1 MKNPKMQLK
10 VIKEIIWKD
19 MNNNIIEIWKV
30 GDIVDGYG
38 PEEKNPTYYVTGM
51 GCVWADELVRI
62 DEL

>member
-1 MKNPKMQLK
+1 MQLK

-19 MNNNIIEIWKV
+19 MNNNINEIRKV

-38 PEEKNPTYYVTGM
+38 SEEKNPTYYVTGM